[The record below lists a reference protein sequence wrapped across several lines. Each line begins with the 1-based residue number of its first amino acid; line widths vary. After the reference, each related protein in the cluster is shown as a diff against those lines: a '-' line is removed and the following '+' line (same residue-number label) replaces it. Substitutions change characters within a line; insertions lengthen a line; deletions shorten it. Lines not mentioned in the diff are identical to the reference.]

1 MTKQYNGGFMSKKVT
16 QSIKTRTERKVKAG
30 TREMI
35 DPRTGQIEKVPV
47 YEIKEYDINFEKI
60 WLGHLLTAMDCLGG
74 KRKEVVKWILANRNQ
89 ENEIVATVDYIKEQC
104 GVSKQTVVTVM
115 KAMQNANLLHRI
127 RNGLYTLDTDFIF
140 AGKSEDRLNIMFSY
154 ETIKEEKDK

>member
-1 MTKQYNGGFMSKKVT
+1 MTKKVT
-16 QSIKTRTERKVKAG
+16 QSTKTRAERKVKAG
-30 TREMI
+30 TREMVN
-35 DPRTGQIEKVPV
+35 PKTGEVEKVPV

-89 ENEIVATVDYIKEQC
+89 DNQIVATVDFIKEEC

-115 KAMQNANLLHRI
+115 KAMQDSNLLHRI

-140 AGKSEDRLNIMFSY
+140 SGKSDDRMNIMFTY
-154 ETIKEEKDK
+154 EKLKDEKNNK